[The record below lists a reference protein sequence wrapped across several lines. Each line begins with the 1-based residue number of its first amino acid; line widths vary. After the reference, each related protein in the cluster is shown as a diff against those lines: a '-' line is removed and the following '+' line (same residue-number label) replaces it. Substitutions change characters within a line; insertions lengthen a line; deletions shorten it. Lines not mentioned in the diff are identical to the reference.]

1 MFVMVNTVITMERPD
16 ADEVSDEEFE
26 DDEDNDI

>member
-1 MFVMVNTVITMERPD
+1 MVNTVITMERPD